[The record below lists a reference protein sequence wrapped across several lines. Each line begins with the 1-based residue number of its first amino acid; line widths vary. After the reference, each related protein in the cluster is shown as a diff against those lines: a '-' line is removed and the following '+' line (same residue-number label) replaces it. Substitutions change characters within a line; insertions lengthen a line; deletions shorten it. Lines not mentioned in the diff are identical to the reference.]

1 MDADWLAEHFSAR
14 RIGHGKKAK
23 GTAKARAFDPRRSFG
38 VYQLQCPAL
47 AKLAQGSTAGVP
59 RARDTLEIHG
69 LVDGRDD
76 ALMCTLRVAGLMQG
90 VAVLAGSRKVLG
102 DVVRELEEEEQ
113 EDEAEGSTDED
124 VEDEDMSSIE
134 KDDERERRRYQAFE
148 KNSFRSPKFWM
159 RWRAVVH
166 AAAADKDTDSEAGGG
181 RRTVEVDGGYVV
193 FSGSDCS
200 GFQGTISCTSLGL
213 ENVKITGVR
222 VVSKAT
228 ECQVGWMDVVL
239 LKAEST
245 DGDTLVKS
253 PAEST

>member
-1 MDADWLAEHFSAR
+1 MDADWQAEHFSAR

-23 GTAKARAFDPRRSFG
+23 GTANTRAFDPRRSFG

-47 AKLAQGSTAGVP
+47 AKVAQGSTADVS

-76 ALMCTLRVAGLMQG
+76 ALMCTLSVAGLVQG

-102 DVVRELEEEEQ
+102 YVVRELEEEEQ
-113 EDEAEGSTDED
+113 EDEAESSAGED
-124 VEDEDMSSIE
+124 VDEDMSSIE
-134 KDDERERRRYQAFE
+134 RADERERRRYQAFE

-159 RWRAVVH
+159 RWRAVIHTV
-166 AAAADKDTDSEAGGG
+166 ASDKGTSEAGGE
-181 RRTVEVDGGYVV
+181 RQTVEVDGGYVV

-200 GFQGTISCTSLGL
+200 GFQGTISCACLGL
-213 ENVKITGVR
+213 ENVKITGAK

-228 ECQVGWMDVVL
+228 ECRLGWMDVAL
-239 LKAEST
+239 LRTES
-245 DGDTLVKS
+245 
-253 PAEST
+253 STEGGRLERAM